1 MIHNDIQNQ
10 LALLVKTSVPQ
21 LINVADSPLE
31 TPKWTPGQQIPAQ
44 VLASLPSG
52 RFQVQVESQILDMN
66 LPRNTQPGEELQLT
80 FIASSPRMTFAL
92 TPELEARLSP
102 QVANSGVT
110 LSDTARFLGA
120 LLQKGG
126 MDATNNPQT
135 ASFQASGTIYRPV
148 ENRVATAELARTSVI
163 VPGEPPPAREF
174 AQALR
179 TAVSQS
185 GLFYESHQAQWV
197 TGERT
202 LASVLQEPQARF
214 PALNPA
220 PLPTQ
225 ANTALLSNPAALM
238 HSGVPTTNPNQPAG
252 AVPQTP
258 HQAQD
263 AAGTNNF
270 VAGGQAMQARSGVS
284 AGHGGERDFSVGL
297 QHGIDAHGGLTVRD
311 PVHPMA
317 QPIVQQQL
325 DTLETR
331 QIVWQGQV
339 WPGQQMDWRI
349 DEDGSQSTHDGEN
362 APRWRTQLHLEMPTL
377 GGITAKLTMDGQG
390 IRVDFSADRSQT
402 AERMRSEIANLAQS
416 MQDAGLKVAGL
427 KVNRDDAA

>member
-31 TPKWTPGQQIPAQ
+31 APKWTPGQQIPAQ

-80 FIASSPRMTFAL
+80 FITSSPRMTFAL
-92 TPELEARLSP
+92 TPELEAKLPP

-120 LLQKGG
+120 LLQKGSP
-126 MDATNNPQT
+126 DATASNPQT
-135 ASFQASGTIYRPV
+135 ASFSASGTVYRPV
-148 ENRVATAELARTSVI
+148 ENRVATAELARASVI
-163 VPGEPPPAREF
+163 VPGEPPPAKEF

-214 PALNPA
+214 PALNPV

-225 ANTALLSNPAALM
+225 ANAALLSAAAA
-238 HSGVPTTNPNQPAG
+238 NPNQPVG

-258 HQAQD
+258 QQPQD
-263 AAGTNNF
+263 AVGANNL
-270 VAGGQAMQARSGVS
+270 VAGGQAMQTRSGVS
-284 AGHGGERDFSVGL
+284 AGHGGERDFLVGL

-377 GGITAKLTMDGQG
+377 GGVTAKLTMDGRG

-402 AERMRSEIANLAQS
+402 AERMRSDIANLAQS
-416 MQDAGLKVAGL
+416 MQDAGLKVTGL
-427 KVNRDDAA
+427 KVHRDGAA

>member
-31 TPKWTPGQQIPAQ
+31 APKWTPGQQIPAQ

-80 FIASSPRMTFAL
+80 FITASPRMTFVL
-92 TPELEARLSP
+92 TPELEAKLPP

-126 MDATNNPQT
+126 ADAASNPQA
-135 ASFQASGTIYRPV
+135 ASFPASGTIYRPV
-148 ENRVATAELARTSVI
+148 ENRVATAELAKTSVI
-163 VPGEPPPAREF
+163 VPGGPPPAKEF

-214 PALNPA
+214 PVLNPQ

-225 ANTALLSNPAALM
+225 VNAALLSNLSALMPPGTPAA
-238 HSGVPTTNPNQPAG
+238 NPNQPAG
-252 AVPQTP
+252 TVPQTLL
-258 HQAQD
+258 QAQD
-263 AAGTNNF
+263 AAVTNNL
-270 VAGGQAMQARSGVS
+270 VGGQAMQAGSGHS
-284 AGHGGERDFSVGL
+284 GERDFSVGL

-349 DEDGSQSTHDGEN
+349 DEDGSRGAQDGEH
-362 APRWRTQLHLEMPTL
+362 APRWRTQLHLDMPSL
-377 GGITAKLTMDGQG
+377 GGVTAKLMMDGNG

-402 AERMRSEIANLAQS
+402 AERMRSDIANLAQS
-416 MQDAGLKVAGL
+416 MQDAGLKVTGL
-427 KVNRDDAA
+427 KVHRDGAT

>member
-80 FIASSPRMTFAL
+80 FITSSPRMTFAL
-92 TPELEARLSP
+92 TPELQAKLPP
-102 QVANSGVT
+102 QIANSGVT

-120 LLQKGG
+120 LLQKGSP
-126 MDATNNPQT
+126 DAAASNPQS
-135 ASFQASGTIYRPV
+135 ASFSASGTIYRPV
-148 ENRVATAELARTSVI
+148 ENRVATAELAKASVI
-163 VPGEPPPAREF
+163 VPGEPPPAKEF

-214 PALNPA
+214 PALNPQ
-220 PLPTQ
+220 PLPVQ
-225 ANTALLSNPAALM
+225 ANAALLSNPSTFM
-238 HSGVPTTNPNQPAG
+238 QPGVHTANPNQPAG

-258 HQAQD
+258 LQAQD
-263 AAGTNNF
+263 AAA
-270 VAGGQAMQARSGVS
+270 VGGAQAMQARSGVPV
-284 AGHGGERDFSVGL
+284 GHGAERDFSVGL
-297 QHGIDAHGGLTVRD
+297 QQGIDAHGGLTVRD

-349 DEDGSQSTHDGEN
+349 DEDGSHGAQDGEN
-362 APRWRTQLHLEMPTL
+362 ASRWRTQLHLEMPTL
-377 GGITAKLTMDGQG
+377 GGVTAKLTMDGNGG

-402 AERMRSEIANLAQS
+402 AERMRSDISSLAQS
-416 MQDAGLKVAGL
+416 MLDAGLKVSGL
-427 KVNRDDAA
+427 KVNRDGAT